1 MVGVEDHGIP
11 GLPGDPKDGDTILE
25 EQGTT
30 SQEPRQR
37 VSQWWVVPLLRILSL
52 HFVSEKL
59 YSLRHKKNDVLGF
72 KIYQKECHFT

>member
-1 MVGVEDHGIP
+1 MAFQAFQVIQRMAT
-11 GLPGDPKDGDTILE
+11 LFWE

-30 SQEPRQR
+30 SQEPWQR